1 MRPQVIQQTGVGQSA
16 WVPMDY
22 KQSPFNVGMGAVV
35 SGTVTYNVEHTF
47 DDVYNATVTPVAF
60 THSTMIGQ
68 TINTDGN
75 YAFPIRA
82 IRVNVTAG
90 TGSTTLTIL
99 QGLR

>member
-16 WVPMDY
+16 WIPMDY

-35 SGTVTYNVEHTF
+35 SGTVTYQVEHTF
-47 DDVYNATVTPVAF
+47 DDPYVIGGTPVAF
-60 THSTMIGQ
+60 VHSSMTGLSA
-68 TINTDGN
+68 NGDGN

-90 TGSTTLTIL
+90 TGSATLTIL